1 MSTQNVLC
9 VIECSSVI
17 KAFEPHL
24 LMLLLKN
31 KKAHQGIMVY
41 CVDVNSYV
49 LLTVEDTA
57 ILFFLQQYNQVTD
70 VSNFINSEFPN
81 YKFNKS

>member
-1 MSTQNVLC
+1 
-9 VIECSSVI
+9 
-17 KAFEPHL
+17 
-24 LMLLLKN
+24 
-31 KKAHQGIMVY
+31 MVY
-41 CVDVNSYV
+41 CVDVDSYV